1 MPNYLSRC
9 HFLIPPSCALL
20 FLTSNIANN
29 LVECEIKLRPLHTSI
44 PKREDFNFM
53 NFISLNQPTTLLKT
67 LRSLLIVLFISTTPA
82 VFAQTILNSPYSYL
96 GMGEIQK
103 GENVTNMMMGGIGV
117 SNSNGIYTNVVNPA
131 LLARN
136 RWTNLEVGVNTE
148 YKTLQDYRQ
157 QQKVFG
163 GNYQSLN
170 LTLPITSRWTMSVGI
185 RPHSAVEYET
195 RSYRRLNLLGVD
207 SLIYSYKGS
216 GGVSKVSITNGVRVY
231 KELYVGLQMD
241 YLFGQVNR
249 NVATQNMSDGQY
261 YKVQLEDLTSYSDV
275 QFKAGFA
282 YRAKLKPDLFL
293 NLGATL
299 DLNSTLNAKQV
310 KRFATMDLSGLTVI
324 NADTLEK
331 STAFVQQIPVAKR
344 FGVSIE
350 KAAKWMVGVDY
361 TYTDWSKVNNNLGRS
376 ATLPAS
382 HKVSVG
388 GEYTPDV
395 ESVSSYIKRTTYRF
409 GASYEKTPYDFLGNG
424 NYAVDKNLSLGIAF
438 PLRNLSFLNIAYQVG
453 RRGLV
458 SENGMEEQYHRLT
471 LGLTFSDLWFQKQK
485 IN

>member
-1 MPNYLSRC
+1 
-9 HFLIPPSCALL
+9 
-20 FLTSNIANN
+20 
-29 LVECEIKLRPLHTSI
+29 
-44 PKREDFNFM
+44 
-53 NFISLNQPTTLLKT
+53 
-67 LRSLLIVLFISTTPA
+67 
-82 VFAQTILNSPYSYL
+82 
-96 GMGEIQK
+96 MGEIQ
-103 GENVTNMMMGGIGV
+103 GSENATQMMMGGIGV
-117 SNSNGIYTNVVNPA
+117 SNSNGIYTNMVNPA

-170 LTLPITSRWTMSVGI
+170 LTLPVTSRWTMAIGI

-207 SLIYSYKGS
+207 SLIYSYKGN
-216 GGVSKVSITNGVRVY
+216 GGVSKVSISNGVRIY

-261 YKVQLEDLTSYSDV
+261 YKVQLEDLTSYSDF

-282 YRAKLKPDLFL
+282 YRANLKPDLFL

-299 DLNSTLNAKQV
+299 DLSSSLHANQV

-331 STAFVQQIPVAKR
+331 SAAFVQQIPVANR
-344 FGVSIE
+344 FGISLE

-361 TYTDWSKVNNNLGRS
+361 TYTDWSKVTNNLGRS
-376 ATLPAS
+376 TKLPAS
-382 HKVSVG
+382 HKVSIG
-388 GEYTPDV
+388 GEFTPDV
-395 ESVSSYIKRTTYRF
+395 ESISKYFKRTTYRL

-424 NYAVDKNLSLGIAF
+424 NYAVDKNLSFGVAF
-438 PLRNLSFLNIAYQVG
+438 PLRNLSFLNVAYQVG
-453 RRGLV
+453 RRG
-458 SENGMEEQYHRLT
+458 SITENGLEEQYHRLT

>member
-1 MPNYLSRC
+1 M
-9 HFLIPPSCALL
+9 
-20 FLTSNIANN
+20 TSNIANN

-44 PKREDFNFM
+44 PKRDDFKFM
-53 NFISLNQPTTLLKT
+53 NFISLYKPSLLSKT
-67 LRSLLIVLFISTTPA
+67 SRSLILVFLLSISPM
-82 VFAQTILNSPYSYL
+82 VWAQTILNSPYSYL
-96 GMGEIQK
+96 GMGEIQT
-103 GENVTNMMMGGIGV
+103 GDNVTQMMMGGIGV
-117 SNSNGIYTNVVNPA
+117 SNSNGIYTNTVNPA

-136 RWTNLEVGVNTE
+136 RYTNLEVGVNTE

-170 LTLPITSRWTMSVGI
+170 LTLPISNRWTMSVGI

-216 GGVSKVSITNGVRVY
+216 GGVSKVTISNGVRIS
-231 KELYVGLQMD
+231 KELYLGLQMD

-261 YKVQLEDLTSYSDV
+261 YKVQLEDLTSYSDF

-282 YRAKLKPDLFL
+282 YRANLKNDLFL
-293 NLGATL
+293 NMGATL
-299 DLNSTLNAKQV
+299 DLNSTLNANQV
-310 KRFATMDLSGLTVI
+310 KRFATMALSAITVI
-324 NADTLEK
+324 NADTLET
-331 STAFVQQIPVAKR
+331 SAAFTQQIPVAKR
-344 FGVSIE
+344 FGLSVE
-350 KAAKWMVGVDY
+350 KLAKWMVGVDY

-376 ATLPAS
+376 STLPAS
-382 HKVSVG
+382 HKVAIG
-388 GEYTPDV
+388 GEYTPDI
-395 ESVSSYIKRTTYRF
+395 ESISNYFKRTTYRV

-424 NYAVDKNLSLGIAF
+424 SYAVDKNLSFGVAL
-438 PLRNLSFLNIAYQVG
+438 PLRNLSLLNIAYQVG
-453 RRGLV
+453 RRGLITD
-458 SENGMEEQYHRLT
+458 NGMEEQYHRLT

>member
-1 MPNYLSRC
+1 MNP
-9 HFLIPPSCALL
+9 
-20 FLTSNIANN
+20 NIANN
-29 LVECEIKLRPLHTSI
+29 LVECEIKLRPLQTYI
-44 PKREDFNFM
+44 PKREDLNYM
-53 NFISLNQPTTLLKT
+53 NFISLNKPTTLSKT
-67 LRSLLIVLFISTTPA
+67 LRSLLIVLLLSMSPA
-82 VFAQTILNSPYSYL
+82 VWAQTILNSPYSYL
-96 GMGEIQK
+96 GMGEIQ
-103 GENVTNMMMGGIGV
+103 GSENATQMMMGGIGV
-117 SNSNGIYTNVVNPA
+117 SNSNGIYTNMVNPA

-148 YKTLQDYRQ
+148 YKSLQDYRQ

-170 LTLPITSRWTMSVGI
+170 LTLPISSRWTMAIGI

-207 SLIYSYKGS
+207 SLIYSYKGN
-216 GGVSKVSITNGVRVY
+216 GGVSKVSISNGVRIY
-231 KELYVGLQMD
+231 KEFYVGLQMD

-261 YKVQLEDLTSYSDV
+261 YKVQLEDLTSYSDF

-282 YRAKLKPDLFL
+282 YRANLKSDLFL

-299 DLNSTLNAKQV
+299 DLNSTLNANVV

-331 STAFVQQIPVAKR
+331 STAFIQQIPVAKR
-344 FGVSIE
+344 FGLSLE

-361 TYTDWSKVNNNLGRS
+361 TYTDWSKVSNNLGRS

-382 HKVSVG
+382 HKVSIG
-388 GEYTPDV
+388 GEFTPDI
-395 ESVSSYIKRTTYRF
+395 ESVSKYFKRTTYRL

-424 NYAVDKNLSLGIAF
+424 NYAVDKNLSFGVAF
-438 PLRNLSFLNIAYQVG
+438 PLRNLSFLNVAYQVG
-453 RRGLV
+453 RRGLIT
-458 SENGMEEQYHRLT
+458 ENGLEEQYHRLT

>member
-1 MPNYLSRC
+1 MNP
-9 HFLIPPSCALL
+9 
-20 FLTSNIANN
+20 NIANN
-29 LVECEIKLRPLHTSI
+29 LVECEIKLRPLHSYI
-44 PKREDFNFM
+44 PKWEDLKFM
-53 NFISLNQPTTLLKT
+53 NFISLNKPTSLSKT
-67 LRSLLIVLFISTTPA
+67 LRYLLIVLLLSMTPA
-82 VFAQTILNSPYSYL
+82 VWAQTIMNSPYSYL
-96 GMGEIQK
+96 GMGEIQ
-103 GENVTNMMMGGIGV
+103 GSENATQMMMGGIGV
-117 SNSNGIYTNVVNPA
+117 SNSNGIYSNMVNPA

-170 LTLPITSRWTMSVGI
+170 LTLPVTSRWTMAIGI

-207 SLIYSYKGS
+207 SLIYSYKGN
-216 GGVSKVSITNGVRVY
+216 GGVSKVSISNGVRIY

-261 YKVQLEDLTSYSDV
+261 YKVQLEDLTSYSDF

-282 YRAKLKPDLFL
+282 YRANLKPDLFL

-299 DLNSTLNAKQV
+299 DLSSSLHANQV

-331 STAFVQQIPVAKR
+331 SAAFVQQIPVANR
-344 FGVSIE
+344 FGISLE

-361 TYTDWSKVNNNLGRS
+361 TYTDWSKVTNNLGRS
-376 ATLPAS
+376 TKLPAS
-382 HKVSVG
+382 HKVSIG
-388 GEYTPDV
+388 GEFTPDV
-395 ESVSSYIKRTTYRF
+395 ESISKYFKRTTYRL

-424 NYAVDKNLSLGIAF
+424 NYAVDKNLSFGVAF
-438 PLRNLSFLNIAYQVG
+438 PLRNLSFLNVAYQVG
-453 RRGLV
+453 RRG
-458 SENGMEEQYHRLT
+458 SITENGLEEQYHRLT

>member
-1 MPNYLSRC
+1 LNP
-9 HFLIPPSCALL
+9 
-20 FLTSNIANN
+20 NIANN
-29 LVECEIKLRPLHTSI
+29 LVECEIKLRPLHSYI
-44 PKREDFNFM
+44 PKWEDLKFM
-53 NFISLNQPTTLLKT
+53 NFISLNKPTSLSKT
-67 LRSLLIVLFISTTPA
+67 LRYLLIVLLLSMTPA
-82 VFAQTILNSPYSYL
+82 VWAQTIMNSPYSYL
-96 GMGEIQK
+96 GMGEIQ
-103 GENVTNMMMGGIGV
+103 GSENATQMMMGGIGV
-117 SNSNGIYTNVVNPA
+117 SNSNGIYTNMVNPA

-170 LTLPITSRWTMSVGI
+170 LTLPVTSRWTMAIGI

-207 SLIYSYKGS
+207 SLIYSYKGN
-216 GGVSKVSITNGVRVY
+216 GGVSKVSISNGVRIY

-261 YKVQLEDLTSYSDV
+261 YKVQLEDLTSYSDF

-282 YRAKLKPDLFL
+282 YRANLKPDLFL

-299 DLNSTLNAKQV
+299 DLSSSLHANQV

-331 STAFVQQIPVAKR
+331 SAAFVQQIPVANR
-344 FGVSIE
+344 FGISLE

-361 TYTDWSKVNNNLGRS
+361 TYTDWSKVTNNLGRS
-376 ATLPAS
+376 TKLPAS
-382 HKVSVG
+382 HKVSIG
-388 GEYTPDV
+388 GEFTPDV
-395 ESVSSYIKRTTYRF
+395 ESISKYFKRTTYRL

-424 NYAVDKNLSLGIAF
+424 NYAVDKNLSLGVAF
-438 PLRNLSFLNIAYQVG
+438 PLRNLSFLNVAYQVG
-453 RRGLV
+453 RRG
-458 SENGMEEQYHRLT
+458 SITENGLEEQYHRLT

>member
-1 MPNYLSRC
+1 
-9 HFLIPPSCALL
+9 
-20 FLTSNIANN
+20 
-29 LVECEIKLRPLHTSI
+29 
-44 PKREDFNFM
+44 
-53 NFISLNQPTTLLKT
+53 
-67 LRSLLIVLFISTTPA
+67 
-82 VFAQTILNSPYSYL
+82 
-96 GMGEIQK
+96 MGEIQ
-103 GENVTNMMMGGIGV
+103 GSENATQMMMGGIGV
-117 SNSNGIYTNVVNPA
+117 SNSNGIYTNMVNPA

-170 LTLPITSRWTMSVGI
+170 LTLPVTSRWTMAIGI

-207 SLIYSYKGS
+207 SLIYSYKGN
-216 GGVSKVSITNGVRVY
+216 GGVSKVSISNGVRIY

-261 YKVQLEDLTSYSDV
+261 YKVQLEDLTSYSDF

-282 YRAKLKPDLFL
+282 YRANLKPDLFL

-299 DLNSTLNAKQV
+299 DLSSSLHANQV

-331 STAFVQQIPVAKR
+331 SAAFVQQIPVANR
-344 FGVSIE
+344 FGISLE

-361 TYTDWSKVNNNLGRS
+361 TYTDWSKVTNNLGRS
-376 ATLPAS
+376 TKLPAS
-382 HKVSVG
+382 HKVSIG
-388 GEYTPDV
+388 GEFTPDV
-395 ESVSSYIKRTTYRF
+395 ESISKYFKRTTYRL

-424 NYAVDKNLSLGIAF
+424 NYAVDKNLSLGVAF
-438 PLRNLSFLNIAYQVG
+438 PLRNLSFLNVAYQVG
-453 RRGLV
+453 RRG
-458 SENGMEEQYHRLT
+458 SITENGLEEQYHRLT

>member
-1 MPNYLSRC
+1 
-9 HFLIPPSCALL
+9 
-20 FLTSNIANN
+20 
-29 LVECEIKLRPLHTSI
+29 
-44 PKREDFNFM
+44 
-53 NFISLNQPTTLLKT
+53 
-67 LRSLLIVLFISTTPA
+67 
-82 VFAQTILNSPYSYL
+82 
-96 GMGEIQK
+96 
-103 GENVTNMMMGGIGV
+103 
-117 SNSNGIYTNVVNPA
+117 
-131 LLARN
+131 
-136 RWTNLEVGVNTE
+136 
-148 YKTLQDYRQ
+148 
-157 QQKVFG
+157 
-163 GNYQSLN
+163 
-170 LTLPITSRWTMSVGI
+170 MSVGI

-216 GGVSKVSITNGVRVY
+216 GGVSKVSISNGVRIY

-261 YKVQLEDLTSYSDV
+261 YKVQLEDLTSYSDF

-282 YRAKLKPDLFL
+282 YRANLKADMFL

-299 DLNSTLNAKQV
+299 DLNSTLNATQV

-331 STAFVQQIPVAKR
+331 STSFVQQIPVAKR
-344 FGVSIE
+344 FGISLE
-350 KAAKWMVGVDY
+350 RAAKWMVGVDY

-388 GEYTPDV
+388 GEFTPDV
-395 ESVSSYIKRTTYRF
+395 ESVSSYIKRTTYRL

-424 NYAVDKNLSLGIAF
+424 HFAVDKNLSLGIAF
-438 PLRNLSFLNIAYQVG
+438 PLRNLSYLNIAYQVG
-453 RRGLV
+453 RRGLIT
-458 SENGMEEQYHRLT
+458 ENGMEEQYHRLT

>member
-1 MPNYLSRC
+1 M
-9 HFLIPPSCALL
+9 A
-20 FLTSNIANN
+20 
-29 LVECEIKLRPLHTSI
+29 
-44 PKREDFNFM
+44 
-53 NFISLNQPTTLLKT
+53 
-67 LRSLLIVLFISTTPA
+67 PA
-82 VFAQTILNSPYSYL
+82 VWAQTILNSPYSYL
-96 GMGEIQK
+96 GMGEIQ
-103 GENVTNMMMGGIGV
+103 GSENATQMMMGGIGV
-117 SNSNGIYTNVVNPA
+117 SNSNGIYTNMVNPA

-170 LTLPITSRWTMSVGI
+170 LTLPVTSRWTMAIGI

-207 SLIYSYKGS
+207 SLIYSYKGN
-216 GGVSKVSITNGVRVY
+216 GGVSKVSISNGVRIY

-261 YKVQLEDLTSYSDV
+261 YKVQLEDLTSYSDF

-282 YRAKLKPDLFL
+282 YRANLKPDLFL

-299 DLNSTLNAKQV
+299 DLNSKLNASQV

-344 FGVSIE
+344 FGVSLE
-350 KAAKWMVGVDY
+350 KAAKWMIGVDY
-361 TYTDWSKVNNNLGRS
+361 TYTDWGKVTNNLGRI
-376 ATLPAS
+376 ATLPSS
-382 HKVSVG
+382 HKVSIG
-388 GEYTPDV
+388 GEFTPDV
-395 ESVSSYIKRTTYRF
+395 ESLSNFFKRTTYRL

-424 NYAVDKNLSLGIAF
+424 NYAVDKHLSFGVAF

-453 RRGLV
+453 RRGLIT
-458 SENGMEEQYHRLT
+458 ENGLEEQYHRLT

>member
-1 MPNYLSRC
+1 
-9 HFLIPPSCALL
+9 
-20 FLTSNIANN
+20 
-29 LVECEIKLRPLHTSI
+29 
-44 PKREDFNFM
+44 M
-53 NFISLNQPTTLLKT
+53 NFISLNQPIFLLKT
-67 LRSLLIVLFISTTPA
+67 FRSLFVLLFLITAPA
-82 VFAQTILNSPYSYL
+82 LQAQTILNSPYSYL
-96 GMGEIQK
+96 GMGEIQQS
-103 GENVTNMMMGGIGV
+103 ENVTNMMMGGIGV

-131 LLARN
+131 LIARN
-136 RWTNLEVGVNTE
+136 RYTNLEVGVNTE

-170 LTLPITSRWTMSVGI
+170 ITLPITNRWTVAVGI

-216 GGVSKVSITNGVRVY
+216 GGVSKVSISNGVRLS
-231 KELYVGLQMD
+231 KEFYIGLQMD

-261 YKVQLEDLTSYSDV
+261 YKVQLEDLTSYSDL

-282 YRAKLKPDLFL
+282 YRAQLKPNLFL

-299 DLNSTLNAKQV
+299 DLNSSLNAKQT

-331 STAFVQQIPVAKR
+331 SVAFVQQIPVAKR
-344 FGVSIE
+344 LGISLE
-350 KAAKWMVGVDY
+350 KPAKWMIGMDY

-376 ATLPAS
+376 TSLPAS
-382 HKVSVG
+382 HKVSIG
-388 GEYTPDV
+388 GEITPDI
-395 ESVSSYIKRTTYRF
+395 ESVSNYLKRTTYRM
-409 GASYEKTPYDFLGNG
+409 GVSYEKTPYDFLGNG
-424 NYAVDKNLSLGIAF
+424 NYASDQNVSFGMAL
-438 PLRNLSFLNIAYQVG
+438 PLRNLSLLNLAYQLG
-453 RRGLV
+453 RRGVV
-458 SENGMEEQYHRLT
+458 SSNGMEEQYHRLT
-471 LGLTFSDLWFQKQK
+471 IGLTFSDLWFQKQK

>member
-1 MPNYLSRC
+1 
-9 HFLIPPSCALL
+9 
-20 FLTSNIANN
+20 
-29 LVECEIKLRPLHTSI
+29 
-44 PKREDFNFM
+44 M
-53 NFISLNQPTTLLKT
+53 NFISLDKPTTLPKT
-67 LRSLLIVLFISTTPA
+67 LRSLLIVLLLSMSPA
-82 VFAQTILNSPYSYL
+82 VWAQTILNSPYSYL

-136 RWTNLEVGVNTE
+136 RWTNLEVGINTE

-170 LTLPITSRWTMSVGI
+170 LTLPISSRWTMSVGI

-207 SLIYSYKGS
+207 SLIYSYKGN
-216 GGVSKVSITNGVRVY
+216 GGVSKVSISNGVRLY
-231 KELYVGLQMD
+231 KEFYVGLQMD

-261 YKVQLEDLTSYSDV
+261 YKVQLEDLTSYSDF

-282 YRAKLKPDLFL
+282 YRAKLKSDMFL
-293 NLGATL
+293 NLGATF
-299 DLNSTLNAKQV
+299 DLNSSLNAKQV
-310 KRFATMDLSGLTVI
+310 KRFATMDLSGITVI

-331 STAFVQQIPVAKR
+331 STAFVQQIPVAKH

-350 KAAKWMVGVDY
+350 KAAKWMVGIDY
-361 TYTDWSKVNNNLGRS
+361 TYTDWAKVNNNLGRS

-388 GEYTPDV
+388 GEYTPDI
-395 ESVSSYIKRTTYRF
+395 EAVSNYLKRTTYRV

-424 NYAVDKNLSLGIAF
+424 NYAVDKNVSLGIAF
-438 PLRNLSFLNIAYQVG
+438 PLRNLSFLNVAYQVG
-453 RRGLV
+453 RRGLIT
-458 SENGMEEQYHRLT
+458 ENGMEEQYHRLT

>member
-1 MPNYLSRC
+1 
-9 HFLIPPSCALL
+9 
-20 FLTSNIANN
+20 
-29 LVECEIKLRPLHTSI
+29 
-44 PKREDFNFM
+44 M
-53 NFISLNQPTTLLKT
+53 NFISLNQPITLLKT
-67 LRSLLIVLFISTTPA
+67 FRSLLIVLFLTSAPA
-82 VFAQTILNSPYSYL
+82 LYAQTILNSPYSYL

-103 GENVTNMMMGGIGV
+103 SENVTNMMMGGIGV

-136 RWTNLEVGVNTE
+136 RWTNLEVGINTE

-170 LTLPITSRWTMSVGI
+170 LTLPISSRWTMAVGI

-216 GGVSKVSITNGVRVY
+216 GGVSKVSISNGVRIY
-231 KELYVGLQMD
+231 KEFYVGLQMD

-261 YKVQLEDLTSYSDV
+261 YKVQLEDLTSYSDF

-282 YRAKLKPDLFL
+282 YRANLKPDLFL

-299 DLNSTLNAKQV
+299 DLNSTLHANQV

-331 STAFVQQIPVAKR
+331 STDFVQQIPIAKR
-344 FGVSIE
+344 FGLSLE
-350 KAAKWMVGVDY
+350 KAAKWMIGVDY
-361 TYTDWSKVNNNLGRS
+361 SFTDWSKVTNNLGRS

-382 HKVSVG
+382 HKVSIG
-388 GEYTPDV
+388 GEYTPDI
-395 ESVSSYIKRTTYRF
+395 ESISSFVKRTTYRF

-424 NYAVDKNLSLGIAF
+424 NYAVDKNLSFGVAL
-438 PLRNLSFLNIAYQVG
+438 PLRNLSFLNVAYQVG
-453 RRGLV
+453 RRGLIT
-458 SENGMEEQYHRLT
+458 ENGMEEQYHRLT

>member
-1 MPNYLSRC
+1 MN
-9 HFLIPPSCALL
+9 
-20 FLTSNIANN
+20 SNIANN

-44 PKREDFNFM
+44 PKRDDFKFM
-53 NFISLNQPTTLLKT
+53 NFISLYKPSLLSKT
-67 LRSLLIVLFISTTPA
+67 SRSLFLVFLLSISPM
-82 VFAQTILNSPYSYL
+82 VWAQTILNSPYSYL
-96 GMGEIQK
+96 GMGEIQSS
-103 GENVTNMMMGGIGV
+103 NNATQMMMGGIGV
-117 SNSNGIYTNVVNPA
+117 SNSNGIYTNTVNPA

-136 RWTNLEVGVNTE
+136 RYTNLEVGVNTE

-170 LTLPITSRWTMSVGI
+170 LTLPISNRWTMSVGI

-216 GGVSKVSITNGVRVY
+216 GGVSKVTISNGVRIS
-231 KELYVGLQMD
+231 KELYLGLQMD

-261 YKVQLEDLTSYSDV
+261 YKVQLEDLTSYSDF

-282 YRAKLKPDLFL
+282 YRANLKNDLFL
-293 NLGATL
+293 NMGATL
-299 DLNSTLNAKQV
+299 DLNSTLNANQV
-310 KRFATMDLSGLTVI
+310 KRFATMDLSGITVI

-331 STAFVQQIPVAKR
+331 SAAFTQQIPVAKR
-344 FGVSIE
+344 FGLSFE
-350 KAAKWMVGVDY
+350 KLAKWMVGVDY

-382 HKVSVG
+382 HKVAVG
-388 GEYTPDV
+388 GEYTPDI
-395 ESVSSYIKRTTYRF
+395 ESISNYFKRTTYRV

-424 NYAVDKNLSLGIAF
+424 SYAVDKNLSFGVAL
-438 PLRNLSFLNIAYQVG
+438 PLRNLSLLNIAYQVG
-453 RRGLV
+453 RRGLIT
-458 SENGMEEQYHRLT
+458 ENGMEEQYHRLT
-471 LGLTFSDLWFQKQK
+471 IGLTFSDLWFQKQK

>member
-1 MPNYLSRC
+1 M
-9 HFLIPPSCALL
+9 
-20 FLTSNIANN
+20 TSNIANN

-44 PKREDFNFM
+44 PKRDDFKFM
-53 NFISLNQPTTLLKT
+53 NFISLYKPSLLSKT
-67 LRSLLIVLFISTTPA
+67 SRSLILVFLLSISPM
-82 VFAQTILNSPYSYL
+82 VWAQTILNSPYSYL
-96 GMGEIQK
+96 GMGEIQT
-103 GENVTNMMMGGIGV
+103 GDNVTQMMMGGIGV
-117 SNSNGIYTNVVNPA
+117 SNSNGIYTNTVNPA

-136 RWTNLEVGVNTE
+136 RYTNLEVGVNTE

-170 LTLPITSRWTMSVGI
+170 LTLPISNRWTMSVGI

-216 GGVSKVSITNGVRVY
+216 GGVSKVTISNGVRIS
-231 KELYVGLQMD
+231 KELYLGLQMD

-261 YKVQLEDLTSYSDV
+261 YKVQLEDLTSYSDF

-282 YRAKLKPDLFL
+282 YRANLKNDLFL
-293 NLGATL
+293 NMGATL
-299 DLNSTLNAKQV
+299 DLNSTLNANQV
-310 KRFATMDLSGLTVI
+310 KRFATMDLSGITVI

-331 STAFVQQIPVAKR
+331 SAAFTQQIPVAKR
-344 FGVSIE
+344 FGLSVE
-350 KAAKWMVGVDY
+350 KLAKWMVGVDY

-376 ATLPAS
+376 STLPAS
-382 HKVSVG
+382 HKVAIG
-388 GEYTPDV
+388 GEYTPDI
-395 ESVSSYIKRTTYRF
+395 ESISSYFKRTTYRV

-424 NYAVDKNLSLGIAF
+424 SYAVDKNLSFGVAL
-438 PLRNLSFLNIAYQVG
+438 PLRNLSLLNIAYQVG
-453 RRGLV
+453 RRGLITD
-458 SENGMEEQYHRLT
+458 NGMEEQYHRLT

>member
-1 MPNYLSRC
+1 MNP
-9 HFLIPPSCALL
+9 
-20 FLTSNIANN
+20 NIANN
-29 LVECEIKLRPLHTSI
+29 LVECEIKLRPLHSYI
-44 PKREDFNFM
+44 PKWEDLKFM
-53 NFISLNQPTTLLKT
+53 NFISLNKPTSLSKT
-67 LRSLLIVLFISTTPA
+67 LRYLLIVLLLSMTPA
-82 VFAQTILNSPYSYL
+82 VWAQTIMNSPYSYL
-96 GMGEIQK
+96 GMGEIQ
-103 GENVTNMMMGGIGV
+103 GSENATQMMMGGIGV
-117 SNSNGIYTNVVNPA
+117 SNSNGIYTNMVNPA

-170 LTLPITSRWTMSVGI
+170 LTLPVTSRWTMAIGI

-207 SLIYSYKGS
+207 SLIYSYKGN
-216 GGVSKVSITNGVRVY
+216 GGVSKVSISNGVRIY

-261 YKVQLEDLTSYSDV
+261 YKVQLEDLTSYSDF

-282 YRAKLKPDLFL
+282 YRANLKPDLFL

-299 DLNSTLNAKQV
+299 DLSSSLHANQV

-331 STAFVQQIPVAKR
+331 SAAFVQQIPVANR
-344 FGVSIE
+344 FGISLE

-361 TYTDWSKVNNNLGRS
+361 TYTDWSKVTNNLGRS
-376 ATLPAS
+376 TKLPAS
-382 HKVSVG
+382 HKVSIG
-388 GEYTPDV
+388 GEFTPDV
-395 ESVSSYIKRTTYRF
+395 ESISKYFKRTTYRL

-424 NYAVDKNLSLGIAF
+424 NYAVDKNLSFGVAF
-438 PLRNLSFLNIAYQVG
+438 PLRNLSFLNVAYQVG
-453 RRGLV
+453 RRG
-458 SENGMEEQYHRLT
+458 SITENGLEEQYHRLT

>member
-1 MPNYLSRC
+1 MNP
-9 HFLIPPSCALL
+9 
-20 FLTSNIANN
+20 NIANN
-29 LVECEIKLRPLHTSI
+29 LVECEIKLRPLHSYI
-44 PKREDFNFM
+44 PKWEDLKFM
-53 NFISLNQPTTLLKT
+53 NFISLNKPTTLSKT
-67 LRSLLIVLFISTTPA
+67 LRSLLIVLLLSMAPA
-82 VFAQTILNSPYSYL
+82 VWAQTIMNSPYSYL
-96 GMGEIQK
+96 GMGEIQ
-103 GENVTNMMMGGIGV
+103 GSENATQMMMGGIGV
-117 SNSNGIYTNVVNPA
+117 SNSNGIYTNMVNPA

-170 LTLPITSRWTMSVGI
+170 LTLPVTSRWTMAIGI

-207 SLIYSYKGS
+207 SLIYSYKGN
-216 GGVSKVSITNGVRVY
+216 GGVSKVSISNGVRIY

-261 YKVQLEDLTSYSDV
+261 YKVQLEDLTSYSDF

-282 YRAKLKPDLFL
+282 YRANLKPDLFL

-299 DLNSTLNAKQV
+299 DLSSSLHANQV

-331 STAFVQQIPVAKR
+331 SAAFVQQIPVANR
-344 FGVSIE
+344 FGISLE

-361 TYTDWSKVNNNLGRS
+361 TYTDWSKVTNNLGRS
-376 ATLPAS
+376 TKLPAS
-382 HKVSVG
+382 HKVSIG
-388 GEYTPDV
+388 GEFTPDV
-395 ESVSSYIKRTTYRF
+395 ESISKYFKRTTYRL

-424 NYAVDKNLSLGIAF
+424 NYAVDKNLSLGVAF
-438 PLRNLSFLNIAYQVG
+438 PLRNLSFLNVAYQVG
-453 RRGLV
+453 RRG
-458 SENGMEEQYHRLT
+458 SITENGLEEQYHRLT

>member
-1 MPNYLSRC
+1 M
-9 HFLIPPSCALL
+9 
-20 FLTSNIANN
+20 
-29 LVECEIKLRPLHTSI
+29 
-44 PKREDFNFM
+44 
-53 NFISLNQPTTLLKT
+53 
-67 LRSLLIVLFISTTPA
+67 TPA
-82 VFAQTILNSPYSYL
+82 VWAQTIMNSPYSYL
-96 GMGEIQK
+96 GMGEIQ
-103 GENVTNMMMGGIGV
+103 GSENATQMMMGGIGV
-117 SNSNGIYTNVVNPA
+117 SNSNGIYTNMVNPA

-170 LTLPITSRWTMSVGI
+170 LTLPVTSRWTMAIGI

-207 SLIYSYKGS
+207 SLIYSYKGN
-216 GGVSKVSITNGVRVY
+216 GGVSKVSISNGVRIY

-261 YKVQLEDLTSYSDV
+261 YKVQLEDLTSYSDF

-282 YRAKLKPDLFL
+282 YRANLKPDLFL

-299 DLNSTLNAKQV
+299 DLSSSLHANQV

-331 STAFVQQIPVAKR
+331 SAAFVQQIPVANR
-344 FGVSIE
+344 FGISLE

-361 TYTDWSKVNNNLGRS
+361 TYTDWSKVTNNLGRS
-376 ATLPAS
+376 TKLPAS
-382 HKVSVG
+382 HKVSIG
-388 GEYTPDV
+388 GEFTPDV
-395 ESVSSYIKRTTYRF
+395 ESISKYFKRTTYRL

-424 NYAVDKNLSLGIAF
+424 NYAVDKNLSFGVAF
-438 PLRNLSFLNIAYQVG
+438 PLRNLSFLNVAYQVG
-453 RRGLV
+453 RRG
-458 SENGMEEQYHRLT
+458 SITENGLEEQYHRLT

>member
-1 MPNYLSRC
+1 
-9 HFLIPPSCALL
+9 
-20 FLTSNIANN
+20 
-29 LVECEIKLRPLHTSI
+29 
-44 PKREDFNFM
+44 M
-53 NFISLNQPTTLLKT
+53 NFISLNKPTTLSKT
-67 LRSLLIVLFISTTPA
+67 LRSLLIVLLLSMAPA
-82 VFAQTILNSPYSYL
+82 VWAQTILNSPYSYL
-96 GMGEIQK
+96 GMGEIQ
-103 GENVTNMMMGGIGV
+103 GSENATQMMMGGIGV
-117 SNSNGIYTNVVNPA
+117 SNSNGIYTNMVNPA

-170 LTLPITSRWTMSVGI
+170 LTLPVTSRWTMSVGI

-216 GGVSKVSITNGVRVY
+216 GGVSKVSISNGVRVY
-231 KELYVGLQMD
+231 KEFYVGLQMD

-261 YKVQLEDLTSYSDV
+261 YKVQLEDLTSYSDF

-282 YRAKLKPDLFL
+282 YRANLKPDLFL

-299 DLNSTLNAKQV
+299 DLNSTLNANQV

-324 NADTLEK
+324 NADTLK
-331 STAFVQQIPVAKR
+331 NSSAFVQQIPVAKH
-344 FGVSIE
+344 FGVSLE

-361 TYTDWSKVNNNLGRS
+361 TYTDWSKVANNLGRS
-376 ATLPAS
+376 ASLPAS
-382 HKVSVG
+382 HKVSIG
-388 GEYTPDV
+388 GEFTPDV
-395 ESVSSYIKRTTYRF
+395 ESLSNYFKRTTYRL

-424 NYAVDKNLSLGIAF
+424 NYAVDKHLSFGIAF
-438 PLRNLSFLNIAYQVG
+438 PLRNLSVFNVAYQVG
-453 RRGLV
+453 RRGV
-458 SENGMEEQYHRLT
+458 ITDNGLEEQYHRLT
-471 LGLTFSDLWFQKQK
+471 LGITFSDLWFQKQK

>member
-1 MPNYLSRC
+1 
-9 HFLIPPSCALL
+9 
-20 FLTSNIANN
+20 
-29 LVECEIKLRPLHTSI
+29 
-44 PKREDFNFM
+44 M
-53 NFISLNQPTTLLKT
+53 NFISLNKPTSLSKT
-67 LRSLLIVLFISTTPA
+67 LRYLLIVLLLSMTPA
-82 VFAQTILNSPYSYL
+82 VWAQTIMNSPYSYL
-96 GMGEIQK
+96 GMGEIQ
-103 GENVTNMMMGGIGV
+103 GSENATQMMMGGIGV
-117 SNSNGIYTNVVNPA
+117 SNSNGIYTNMVNPA

-170 LTLPITSRWTMSVGI
+170 LTLPVTSRWTMAIGI

-207 SLIYSYKGS
+207 SLIYSYKGN
-216 GGVSKVSITNGVRVY
+216 GGVSKVSISNGVRIY

-261 YKVQLEDLTSYSDV
+261 YKVQLEDLTSYSDF

-282 YRAKLKPDLFL
+282 YRANLKPDLFL

-299 DLNSTLNAKQV
+299 DLSSSLHANQV

-331 STAFVQQIPVAKR
+331 SAAFVQQIPVANR
-344 FGVSIE
+344 FGISLE

-361 TYTDWSKVNNNLGRS
+361 TYTDWSKVTNNLGRS
-376 ATLPAS
+376 TKLPAS
-382 HKVSVG
+382 HKVSIG
-388 GEYTPDV
+388 GEFTPDV
-395 ESVSSYIKRTTYRF
+395 ESISKYFKRTTYRL

-424 NYAVDKNLSLGIAF
+424 NYAVDKNLSLGVAF
-438 PLRNLSFLNIAYQVG
+438 PLRNLSLLNVAYQVG
-453 RRGLV
+453 RRG
-458 SENGMEEQYHRLT
+458 SITENGLEEQYHRLT

>member
-1 MPNYLSRC
+1 M
-9 HFLIPPSCALL
+9 A
-20 FLTSNIANN
+20 
-29 LVECEIKLRPLHTSI
+29 
-44 PKREDFNFM
+44 
-53 NFISLNQPTTLLKT
+53 
-67 LRSLLIVLFISTTPA
+67 PA
-82 VFAQTILNSPYSYL
+82 VWAQTIMNSPYSYL
-96 GMGEIQK
+96 GMGEIQ
-103 GENVTNMMMGGIGV
+103 GSENATQMMMGGIGV
-117 SNSNGIYTNVVNPA
+117 SNSNGIYTNMVNPA

-170 LTLPITSRWTMSVGI
+170 LTLPVTSRWTMAIGI

-207 SLIYSYKGS
+207 SLIYSYKGN
-216 GGVSKVSITNGVRVY
+216 GGVSKVSISNGVRIY

-261 YKVQLEDLTSYSDV
+261 YKVQLEDLTSYSDF

-282 YRAKLKPDLFL
+282 YRVNLKPDLFL

-299 DLNSTLNAKQV
+299 DLSSSLHANQV

-331 STAFVQQIPVAKR
+331 SAAFVQQIPVANR
-344 FGVSIE
+344 FGISLE

-361 TYTDWSKVNNNLGRS
+361 TYTDWSKVTNNLGRS
-376 ATLPAS
+376 TKLPAS
-382 HKVSVG
+382 HKVSIG
-388 GEYTPDV
+388 GEFTPDV
-395 ESVSSYIKRTTYRF
+395 ESISKYFKRTTYRL

-424 NYAVDKNLSLGIAF
+424 NYAVDKNLSFGVAF
-438 PLRNLSFLNIAYQVG
+438 PLRNLSFLNVAYQVG
-453 RRGLV
+453 RRG
-458 SENGMEEQYHRLT
+458 SITENGLEEQYHRLT

>member
-1 MPNYLSRC
+1 LNP
-9 HFLIPPSCALL
+9 
-20 FLTSNIANN
+20 NIANN
-29 LVECEIKLRPLHTSI
+29 LVECEIKLRPLHSYI
-44 PKREDFNFM
+44 PKWEDLKFM
-53 NFISLNQPTTLLKT
+53 NFISLNKPTSLSKT
-67 LRSLLIVLFISTTPA
+67 LRYLLIVLLLSMTPA
-82 VFAQTILNSPYSYL
+82 VWAQTIMNSPYSYL
-96 GMGEIQK
+96 GMGEIQ
-103 GENVTNMMMGGIGV
+103 GSENATQMMMGGIGV
-117 SNSNGIYTNVVNPA
+117 SNSNGIYSNMVNPA

-170 LTLPITSRWTMSVGI
+170 LTLPVTSRWTMAIGI

-207 SLIYSYKGS
+207 SLIYSYKGN
-216 GGVSKVSITNGVRVY
+216 GGVSKVSISNGVRIY

-261 YKVQLEDLTSYSDV
+261 YKVQLEDLTSYSDF

-282 YRAKLKPDLFL
+282 YRANLKPDLFL

-299 DLNSTLNAKQV
+299 DLSSSLHANQV

-331 STAFVQQIPVAKR
+331 SAAFVQQIPVANR
-344 FGVSIE
+344 FGISLE

-361 TYTDWSKVNNNLGRS
+361 TYTDWSKVTNNLGRS
-376 ATLPAS
+376 TKLPAS
-382 HKVSVG
+382 HKVSIG
-388 GEYTPDV
+388 GEFTPDV
-395 ESVSSYIKRTTYRF
+395 ESISKYFKRTTYRL

-424 NYAVDKNLSLGIAF
+424 NYAVDKNLSFGVAF
-438 PLRNLSFLNIAYQVG
+438 PLRNLSFLNVAYQVG
-453 RRGLV
+453 RRG
-458 SENGMEEQYHRLT
+458 SITENGLEEQYHRLT

>member
-1 MPNYLSRC
+1 
-9 HFLIPPSCALL
+9 
-20 FLTSNIANN
+20 
-29 LVECEIKLRPLHTSI
+29 
-44 PKREDFNFM
+44 M
-53 NFISLNQPTTLLKT
+53 NFISLYKPFLLSKT
-67 LRSLLIVLFISTTPA
+67 SRSLLLVLLLSISPM
-82 VFAQTILNSPYSYL
+82 VWAQTILNSPYSYL
-96 GMGEIQK
+96 GMGEIQT
-103 GENVTNMMMGGIGV
+103 GDNVTQMMMGGIGV
-117 SNSNGIYTNVVNPA
+117 SNSNGIYTNTVNPA

-136 RWTNLEVGVNTE
+136 RYTNLEVGVNTE
-148 YKTLQDYRQ
+148 YKTLQEYRQ

-170 LTLPITSRWTMSVGI
+170 LTLPISNRWTMSVGI

-216 GGVSKVSITNGVRVY
+216 GGVSKVTISNGVRIS
-231 KELYVGLQMD
+231 KELYLGLQMD

-261 YKVQLEDLTSYSDV
+261 YKVQLEDLTSYSDF

-282 YRAKLKPDLFL
+282 YRANLKNDLFL
-293 NLGATL
+293 NMGATL
-299 DLNSTLNAKQV
+299 DLNSTLNATQV
-310 KRFATMDLSGLTVI
+310 KRFATMDLSGITVI

-331 STAFVQQIPVAKR
+331 SAAFTQQIPVAKR
-344 FGVSIE
+344 FGLSIE
-350 KAAKWMVGVDY
+350 KLAKWMVGVDY

-382 HKVSVG
+382 HKVAIG
-388 GEYTPDV
+388 GEYTPDI
-395 ESVSSYIKRTTYRF
+395 ESISNYFKRTTYRV

-424 NYAVDKNLSLGIAF
+424 SYAIDKNLSFGVAL
-438 PLRNLSFLNIAYQVG
+438 PLRNLSLLNIAYQVG
-453 RRGLV
+453 RRGLITD
-458 SENGMEEQYHRLT
+458 NGMEEQYHRLT

>member
-1 MPNYLSRC
+1 M
-9 HFLIPPSCALL
+9 A
-20 FLTSNIANN
+20 
-29 LVECEIKLRPLHTSI
+29 
-44 PKREDFNFM
+44 
-53 NFISLNQPTTLLKT
+53 
-67 LRSLLIVLFISTTPA
+67 
-82 VFAQTILNSPYSYL
+82 
-96 GMGEIQK
+96 
-103 GENVTNMMMGGIGV
+103 
-117 SNSNGIYTNVVNPA
+117 
-131 LLARN
+131 
-136 RWTNLEVGVNTE
+136 
-148 YKTLQDYRQ
+148 
-157 QQKVFG
+157 
-163 GNYQSLN
+163 
-170 LTLPITSRWTMSVGI
+170 VGI

-216 GGVSKVSITNGVRVY
+216 GGVSKVSISNGVRIY
-231 KELYVGLQMD
+231 KEFYVGLQMD

-261 YKVQLEDLTSYSDV
+261 YKVQLEDLTSYSDF

-282 YRAKLKPDLFL
+282 YRANLKPDLFL

-299 DLNSTLNAKQV
+299 DLNSTLNASQV

-344 FGVSIE
+344 FGLSLE

-361 TYTDWSKVNNNLGRS
+361 SYTDWSKVNNNLGRS

-382 HKVSVG
+382 HKVAVG
-388 GEYTPDV
+388 GEYTPDI
-395 ESVSSYIKRTTYRF
+395 ESISSFIKRTTYRM
-409 GASYEKTPYDFLGNG
+409 GASYEKTPYDYLGNG
-424 NYAVDKNLSLGIAF
+424 NYAVDKNLSFGVAL

>member
-1 MPNYLSRC
+1 
-9 HFLIPPSCALL
+9 
-20 FLTSNIANN
+20 LTSNIANN

-44 PKREDFNFM
+44 PKRDDFKFM
-53 NFISLNQPTTLLKT
+53 NFISLYKPSLLSKT
-67 LRSLLIVLFISTTPA
+67 SRSLLLLFLLSISPM
-82 VFAQTILNSPYSYL
+82 VWAQTILNSPYSYL
-96 GMGEIQK
+96 GMGEIQSS
-103 GENVTNMMMGGIGV
+103 NNATQMMMGGIGV
-117 SNSNGIYTNVVNPA
+117 SNSNGIYTNTVNPA

-136 RWTNLEVGVNTE
+136 RYTNLEVGVNTE

-170 LTLPITSRWTMSVGI
+170 LTLPISNRWTMSVGI

-216 GGVSKVSITNGVRVY
+216 GGVSKVTISNGVRLS
-231 KELYVGLQMD
+231 KELYLGLQMD

-261 YKVQLEDLTSYSDV
+261 YKVQLEDLTSYSDF

-282 YRAKLKPDLFL
+282 YRANLKSDLFL
-293 NLGATL
+293 NMGATL
-299 DLNSTLNAKQV
+299 DLNSTLHANQV
-310 KRFATMDLSGLTVI
+310 KRFATMDLSGITVI

-331 STAFVQQIPVAKR
+331 SAAFTQQIPVAKR
-344 FGVSIE
+344 FGLSIE
-350 KAAKWMVGVDY
+350 KLAKWMVGVDY

-382 HKVSVG
+382 HKVAVG
-388 GEYTPDV
+388 GEYTPDI
-395 ESVSSYIKRTTYRF
+395 ESISSYFKRTTYRV

-424 NYAVDKNLSLGIAF
+424 SYAVDKNLSFGVAL
-438 PLRNLSFLNIAYQVG
+438 PLRNLSLLNIAYQVG
-453 RRGLV
+453 RRGLITD
-458 SENGMEEQYHRLT
+458 NGMEEQYHRLT